1 MLVAPL
7 RLAKQGDVGQDGR
20 DMRDERTGTLLTR
33 KSVFPGRTVKLD
45 LERVSLPNG
54 HVVELEI
61 VHHPGASA
69 VVPLLPDGDVLL
81 IRQYRHAAGGWL
93 LEVPAGKLDPGE
105 APEACATRELAEE
118 TGHVASTLA
127 RLGRIHVSPGF
138 CDEVI
143 HLFLARD
150 LAPGEQRHEHG
161 EVLSVERMPFE
172 EALRLV
178 REGSITDSKTIAA
191 LS

>member
-1 MLVAPL
+1 
-7 RLAKQGDVGQDGR
+7 
-20 DMRDERTGTLLTR
+20 MRNEGTSTLLTR
-33 KSVFPGRTVKLD
+33 KSVYPGRTVKLD
-45 LERVSLPNG
+45 LERVALPNG

-81 IRQYRHAAGGWL
+81 VRQFRHAIGGWL

-105 APEACATRELAEE
+105 APETCATRELSEE
-118 TGHVASTLA
+118 TGHAASTLV

-150 LAPGEQRHEHG
+150 LVPGEQRHEHG
-161 EVLSVERMPFE
+161 EVLSVERMAFE

-178 REGSITDSKTIAA
+178 REGAITDSKTIAA
-191 LS
+191 LSLARFQGHA